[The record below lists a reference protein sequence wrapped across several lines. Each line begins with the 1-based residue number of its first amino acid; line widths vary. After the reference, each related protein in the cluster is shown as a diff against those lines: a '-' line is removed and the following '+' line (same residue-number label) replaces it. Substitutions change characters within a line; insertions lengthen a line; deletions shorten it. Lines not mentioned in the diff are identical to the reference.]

1 MANWKHIVVPLMTVA
16 GLALSNA
23 SYGQHAVACDVLR
36 FQNGESAFLEVHVD
50 FESSLFKPVWTEE
63 GWQTNVQIEAV
74 VESANGIVNYGK
86 TNILG
91 PVASDSVEATTG
103 RQFHLERIPVP
114 TGTYNVAVTLR
125 DMVGADGFE
134 ETTRIPVEFV
144 STDVPFFSDPF
155 VVEAFSPSAGEPLTM
170 LSRSGYEML
179 PVVEA
184 QLSTEASKLQFYTE
198 LYRVDEVVDSMFLV
212 QCWLEGSDGAVVPST
227 RRFFRMVAA
236 PVLPLFKAI
245 PLDEITAGQQA
256 TLVVQ
261 ALTRSNELITENRLP
276 LEFVEPGGNLNLAEF
291 GGALPGYLAAFTDSL
306 TLAQHIRD
314 HHPKADASQRKTIDG
329 FLAQAS
335 VPQMQA
341 FLAYF
346 WEQQA
351 PDNPELGWRTYT
363 TAIAYADSA
372 YGACRQGHGAE
383 TDMGYIYLRYGP
395 PNTIVKRH
403 NETDYYPY
411 EIWHYHRAGPF
422 TNKRFLFFS
431 PHMVAECFTL
441 LHSDMLG
448 EVSNAD
454 WLQILRTRE
463 NSLRVTT
470 SQLNRLNPRRDTFSG
485 EEPEDLFFN
494 PR

>member
-1 MANWKHIVVPLMTVA
+1 MTVA

-114 TGTYNVAVTLR
+114 SGTYNVAVTLR

-184 QLSTEASKLQFYTE
+184 QLSTEA
-198 LYRVDEVVDSMFLV
+198 
-212 QCWLEGSDGAVVPST
+212 
-227 RRFFRMVAA
+227 
-236 PVLPLFKAI
+236 LPA
-245 PLDEITAGQQA
+245 
-256 TLVVQ
+256 
-261 ALTRSNELITENRLP
+261 
-276 LEFVEPGGNLNLAEF
+276 
-291 GGALPGYLAAFTDSL
+291 SL
-306 TLAQHIRD
+306 
-314 HHPKADASQRKTIDG
+314 
-329 FLAQAS
+329 
-335 VPQMQA
+335 
-341 FLAYF
+341 
-346 WEQQA
+346 
-351 PDNPELGWRTYT
+351 
-363 TAIAYADSA
+363 
-372 YGACRQGHGAE
+372 
-383 TDMGYIYLRYGP
+383 
-395 PNTIVKRH
+395 
-403 NETDYYPY
+403 
-411 EIWHYHRAGPF
+411 
-422 TNKRFLFFS
+422 
-431 PHMVAECFTL
+431 
-441 LHSDMLG
+441 
-448 EVSNAD
+448 
-454 WLQILRTRE
+454 
-463 NSLRVTT
+463 
-470 SQLNRLNPRRDTFSG
+470 
-485 EEPEDLFFN
+485 
-494 PR
+494 